1 MENYYGE
8 RNVELHNNSG
18 RGGGVGGEE
27 HRAERRGK
35 EEN

>member
-1 MENYYGE
+1 MENDCGE

-18 RGGGVGGEE
+18 RGGLGGEE
-27 HRAERRGK
+27 HRAERRRK